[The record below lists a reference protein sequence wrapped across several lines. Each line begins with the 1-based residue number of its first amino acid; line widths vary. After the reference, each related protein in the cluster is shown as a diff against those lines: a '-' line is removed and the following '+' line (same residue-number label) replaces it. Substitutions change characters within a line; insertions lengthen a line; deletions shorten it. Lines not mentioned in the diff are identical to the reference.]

1 MSFGIAVKGL
11 DHAGGAQLAGAAP
24 WYRVDGQAV
33 VVQGNPVAGHGNAP
47 HGAPVMVEGESWFR
61 VAGVPVCRAG
71 HVASCGHVT
80 TGRSRFR
87 LATFQTATDTDLVP
101 RLGTFFFGGAG
112 MEGGY
117 LASMVEVM
125 VNAGIGHVALGN
137 RSRWQIAP
145 DWSEDPRRLI
155 DAAFGVEL
163 LRRGEVPDMAM
174 GIEDY
179 GTTGAQFNLIGYSY
193 GSLVA
198 AQVAIKYA
206 RQYGGVVDHL
216 VLIGSPVSAAFLK
229 ELRSEWRIRRL
240 IAIDLV
246 VQGDPIHAGMTYGE
260 LLVAVPILAKQ
271 IISGSG
277 HFWYSEGGEVGHERR
292 RQLAEHLYSLGLR

>member
-1 MSFGIAVKGL
+1 MSSGIAVKGL
-11 DHAGGAQLAGAAP
+11 DQAGGVQLAGTAP
-24 WYRVDGQAV
+24 WCRVDGQPV
-33 VVQGNPVAGHGNAP
+33 VVRGDPIAGHGDAS
-47 HGAPVMVEGESWFR
+47 HSAPVMAEGEAWFR

-71 HVASCGHVT
+71 HAASCGHVT

-87 LATFQTATDTDLVP
+87 LATFQTSVYADLVP
-101 RLGTFFFGGAG
+101 RRGSYFFGGAG
-112 MEGGY
+112 MQGDY
-117 LASMVEVM
+117 LAGMLQAMTE
-125 VNAGIGHVALGN
+125 AGIGQVALGN

-145 DWSEDPRRLI
+145 DWSEDPRRLV

-163 LRRGEVPDMAM
+163 LRRGEVLGMAM

-216 VLIGSPVSAAFLK
+216 VLIGAPISAPFLMA
-229 ELRSEWRIRRL
+229 LRSEWRIRRL
-240 IAIDLV
+240 IVVDLV
-246 VQGDPIHAGMTYGE
+246 AQGDPIHAGMTYGE
-260 LLVAVPILAKQ
+260 LLIAVPTLAAQ
-271 IISGSG
+271 ISAGAG
-277 HFWYSEGGEVGHERR
+277 HFWYSESGEVGHERR